1 MANQAAFLSCQIEFA
16 KLRGTKPSYACT
28 FLLDPETQILT
39 ESLCYMTRVQ
49 RVTPGSEVTDPHGA
63 VLPGG
68 VEEPNSVV

>member
-1 MANQAAFLSCQIEFA
+1 MHM
-16 KLRGTKPSYACT
+16 PSR
-28 FLLDPETQILT
+28 PETQILT
-39 ESLCYMTRVQ
+39 EPLRYMTRVQ